1 MWTKS
6 ACVVLAASILPVV
19 VVASG
24 VTGSTHQAQA
34 SIRVARSTTEITLT
48 STINTAV
55 ASRSAAS
62 PAPRYVVQPGD
73 TLSGIASRL
82 AVRGGWPALYA
93 ANRPLIGPDPDVI
106 RPGLA
111 LVLPGRT
118 SPLRYRVTAG
128 DTLSGIAAALAV
140 HGGWRALYAANRTV
154 VGSDPNAIRTGIL
167 LTIPPPERSAV
178 RPSSPSGT
186 RPAAPSSPNGARP
199 APPSAAARHQHG
211 TVPVAGRSP
220 QAGLPSWLKI
230 VLLAA
235 GLIVAAAFL
244 AEPVLAVRRRRQTAG
259 PARRPRTGSG
269 PQRAAT
275 RARIVQADYD
285 RVVVTC
291 SKGGDTIYVLRPPG
305 TDPGTILRVARVVLP
320 EAPYRELAG
329 YLGLPASWPIV
340 LADYDR
346 LVVTRNLRDDTVCVL
361 RPPGADPE
369 AILRAARLVL
379 PESAYGELA
388 DQLGVP
394 VGWSAE

>member
-6 ACVVLAASILPVV
+6 ACVVLAASILPTAVM
-19 VVASG
+19 AGG
-24 VTGSTHQAQA
+24 VTGSAHQAQA
-34 SIRVARSTTEITLT
+34 SIRMASSSTEITLT
-48 STINTAV
+48 STINMAAT
-55 ASRSAAS
+55 SGSAAS
-62 PAPRYVVQPGD
+62 PAPRYAVQPGD

-93 ANRPLIGPDPDVI
+93 ANRPIIGPDPDVI

-111 LVLPGRT
+111 LLLPGRT

-128 DTLSGIAAALAV
+128 ATLAGIAAALAV
-140 HGGWRALYAANRTV
+140 PGGWPALYAANRKA
-154 VGSDPNAIRTGIL
+154 VGSDPNAIRIGIL
-167 LTIPPPERSAV
+167 LTIPRPEGSSS
-178 RPSSPSGT
+178 RPSSPSGV
-186 RPAAPSSPNGARP
+186 RLAS
-199 APPSAAARHQHG
+199 PSAAAGRRPG
-211 TVPVAGRSP
+211 TVPVAGQSP
-220 QAGLPSWLKI
+220 EAGMPKWLKVI
-230 VLLAA
+230 LLAA
-235 GLIVAAAFL
+235 GLLLVGAAFL
-244 AEPVLAVRRRRQTAG
+244 VEPVLAVRRRRQ
-259 PARRPRTGSG
+259 ARSPLPGAG
-269 PQRAAT
+269 PQRAAV

-305 TDPGTILRVARVVLP
+305 ADPGTILRVARLVLP
-320 EAPYRELAG
+320 EDLYRELARS
-329 YLGLPASWPIV
+329 LGLPASWPIV

-346 LVVTRNLRDDTVCVL
+346 LVVTRDQRDDTICVL

-394 VGWSAE
+394 AGWSAD